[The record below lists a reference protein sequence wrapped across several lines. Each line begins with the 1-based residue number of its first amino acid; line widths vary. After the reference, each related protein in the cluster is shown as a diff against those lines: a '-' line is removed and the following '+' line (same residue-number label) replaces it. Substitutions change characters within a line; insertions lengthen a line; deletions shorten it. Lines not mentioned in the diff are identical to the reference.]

1 MPIVL
6 ELRLQP
12 PDPGVKLMKIQPRWT
27 LIIAA
32 ILIAV
37 AGTYSLLSARSSPNE
52 GKDNL
57 QAAAVPAPG
66 LVTMIDLGASECIP
80 CKMMAPILEELKEEY
95 QGKADIIFIDVWQK
109 PDQAKKYGIR
119 AIPTQIFFD
128 ADGREVQRH
137 VGFLDKKQI
146 IKILSELGVS

>member
-1 MPIVL
+1 
-6 ELRLQP
+6 
-12 PDPGVKLMKIQPRWT
+12 
-27 LIIAA
+27 
-32 ILIAV
+32 
-37 AGTYSLLSARSSPNE
+37 
-52 GKDNL
+52 
-57 QAAAVPAPG
+57 
-66 LVTMIDLGASECIP
+66 MIDLGASECIP

-146 IKILSELGVS
+146 IKILRELGVS